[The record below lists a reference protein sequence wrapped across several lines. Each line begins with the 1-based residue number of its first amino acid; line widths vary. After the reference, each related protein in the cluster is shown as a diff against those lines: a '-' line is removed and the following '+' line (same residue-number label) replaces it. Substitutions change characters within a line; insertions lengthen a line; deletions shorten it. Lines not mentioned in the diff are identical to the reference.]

1 MAVKVK
7 NFSSEVQFGKPQK
20 KGSLTIYPIFAPGS
34 RDQQESV
41 SKPPDYLLLEEVLG
55 FSTFEIGEVNEAGD
69 VNTVIINN
77 MTDHPVLILDGE
89 EITGAKQNRMV
100 NATILVAAGRKTA
113 VPVSCVEQGRWRY
126 DTDKFQHSDTFG
138 YSTLRRQKA
147 EQVQNNLRQKQGF
160 AADQGAI
167 WSEIEKCDAAL
178 HTDSPTAALGD
189 TYRSRASELEDMIKD
204 LDHQP
209 NQIGIAVYIK
219 NRFTCLDLFNDS
231 ETLAKLWTRLLKSY
245 AVEALTARGRSLK
258 EPRPTPASLIKKIG
272 ESEYLTYSSVSL
284 GHDLRLTGTDIV
296 GAGLL
301 VDETI
306 IHLSVFP
313 REAEE
318 TAPGDIT
325 TPRRR
330 RRNIY

>member
-1 MAVKVK
+1 
-7 NFSSEVQFGKPQK
+7 
-20 KGSLTIYPIFAPGS
+20 
-34 RDQQESV
+34 
-41 SKPPDYLLLEEVLG
+41 
-55 FSTFEIGEVNEAGD
+55 
-69 VNTVIINN
+69 
-77 MTDHPVLILDGE
+77 
-89 EITGAKQNRMV
+89 
-100 NATILVAAGRKTA
+100 
-113 VPVSCVEQGRWRY
+113 
-126 DTDKFQHSDTFG
+126 
-138 YSTLRRQKA
+138 
-147 EQVQNNLRQKQGF
+147 
-160 AADQGAI
+160 
-167 WSEIEKCDAAL
+167 
-178 HTDSPTAALGD
+178 
-189 TYRSRASELEDMIKD
+189 MIKD
-204 LDHQP
+204 LHHQP

-284 GHDLRLTGTDIV
+284 GHDLRLTGTDII

-301 VDETI
+301 VDEAI

-318 TAPGDIT
+318 TAPGDIN

>member
-7 NFSSEVQFGKPQK
+7 NFSSEVQFGEPQK
-20 KGSLTIYPIFAPGS
+20 RGSLTIYPIFAAGP
-34 RDQQESV
+34 RDQQEAG

-55 FSTFEIGEVNEAGD
+55 LSTFEIGEVNEAGD
-69 VNTVIINN
+69 VNTVIISN
-77 MTDHPVLILDGE
+77 MTDQPVLILDGE

-126 DTDKFQHSDTFG
+126 NTDKFEQSDTFG
-138 YSTLRRQKA
+138 YSTLRRQKV

-160 AADQGAI
+160 VADQGAI
-167 WSEIEKCDAAL
+167 WSEIEKCDFAL
-178 HTDSPTAALGD
+178 HTDSPTAALSD
-189 TYRSRASELEDMIKD
+189 TYRSRDSELKD
-204 LDHQP
+204 LVKDLNHQP
-209 NQIGIAVYIK
+209 AQIGIAVYIN
-219 NRFTCLDLFNDS
+219 NRFTCLDLFDNS
-231 ETLAKLWTRLLKSY
+231 ETLAKLWSRLLKSY
-245 AVEALTARGRSLK
+245 AVEALTARGRSIK
-258 EPRPTPASLIKKIG
+258 EPRPTPASLVEKIG
-272 ESEYLTYSSVSL
+272 QSEYLTYSSVSL
-284 GHDLRLTGTDIV
+284 GHDLRFSGTDIV

-301 VDETI
+301 VDEII

-318 TAPGDIT
+318 TAPGDIN